1 VKRIAVCCDGT
12 WNVANQEHPTNVV
25 KLALAVKKEDSEGVA
40 QQVFYSAGVG
50 TTRGARIRGGAF
62 GVGLSRNVRE
72 CYRFLVENYEPGD
85 RLFFFGFSRGAFTA
99 RSAAGMVRNC
109 GILRREHADRI
120 DDAFALYRA
129 RGRDL
134 HPRGTEA
141 TLFRRSFSHV
151 TRIHFIGVW
160 DTVGALGIPVLGRRI
175 GFARLINRRWGFHD
189 TTLSR
194 TVDLAYHALAID
206 EERGPFEPAMWH
218 RQEKAHDQT
227 LEQVWFAGAHSDVG
241 GGSADPSLSEIPLLW
256 IADKAAAAGLD
267 FDDPYFSGTLRPGRD
282 AKDEREEARH
292 IVPSP
297 TGPIHPSRKR
307 LYKLIRRH
315 TRAPGLERVPE
326 EPGSDKEVVAAGQ
339 RIASSVRD
347 RLGVEGYGSDEL
359 RRFMATEE
367 HVAPVRTVPGLPDQ

>member
-1 VKRIAVCCDGT
+1 MKRIVVCCDGT

-50 TTRGARIRGGAF
+50 TQRGARFRGGAF
-62 GVGLSRNVRE
+62 GVGLARNVRE

-109 GILRREHADRI
+109 GILRHEHANRV
-120 DDAFALYRA
+120 DDAFGLYRA
-129 RGRDL
+129 RGKEV

-151 TRIHFIGVW
+151 TRVHFIGVW
-160 DTVGALGIPVLGRRI
+160 DTVGALGIPVLGRRLGI
-175 GFARLINRRWGFHD
+175 AKLVNRRWGFHD

-218 RQEKAHDQT
+218 QQERVEDQT

-241 GGSADPSLSEIPLLW
+241 GGQADPSLSEIPLLW
-256 IADKAAAAGLD
+256 IVDKAAAAGLD
-267 FDDPYFSGTLRPGRD
+267 FDDPYFGERLRPGANERNERD
-282 AKDEREEARH
+282 EGRYVA
-292 IVPSP
+292 PSDK
-297 TGPIHPSRKR
+297 GPIHPSRKE
-307 LYKLIRRH
+307 LYKWIRRYE
-315 TRAPGLERVPE
+315 RQPGQETVPSE
-326 EPGSDKEVVAAGQ
+326 DDPDVREIAAGQ
-339 RIASSVRD
+339 AIASSARD
-347 RLGVEGYGSDEL
+347 RVGHENYAPKALTDFLDANGKVVE
-359 RRFMATEE
+359 
-367 HVAPVRTVPGLPDQ
+367 VRTTAGLPDQ